1 MVPGREHPEDVESV
15 VRALGVLETL
25 GASATGMGIS
35 EISAATAMP
44 VGTVHRMLG
53 TLVRHGYAVQDPSTR
68 RYALGHKLWTVA
80 AASHNELGARARPYL
95 TRLMEVTQETANLA
109 VFDRDRATYV
119 EQVSPPRT
127 LLISVRPGTHA
138 PLHASGSG
146 KVLLAYQPAKV
157 AETLLRREPLPV
169 LTPHT
174 TTDPDD
180 VLSELRAAR
189 EQGYAQD
196 LDEREEGVRCVAAPV
211 LARDGSVVAA
221 VSISGPAQ
229 RLTDERVRAA
239 IPRVKGI
246 SANLSKTL
254 HEPG

>member
-1 MVPGREHPEDVESV
+1 MPGIEHPEDVGAV
-15 VRALGVLETL
+15 VRALRVLEAL
-25 GASATGMGIS
+25 GGTPSGMGIS

-68 RYALGHKLWTVA
+68 RYALSHKLWNVA
-80 AASHNELGARARPYL
+80 AAAHNELGARARPYL
-95 TRLMEVTQETANLA
+95 TRLMEITQETANLA

-127 LLISVRPGTHA
+127 LLISIRPGTHA

-146 KVLLAYQPAKV
+146 KILLAYQPAEL
-157 AETLLRREPLPV
+157 AETLLRREPLPM

-180 VLSELRAAR
+180 VLSQLRAAR

-211 LARDGSVVAA
+211 LALDGSAVAA

-246 SANLSKTL
+246 CANLSKAL
-254 HEPG
+254 SDLG